1 MREYEVAFV
10 SGLSEAAGV
19 PVEELRPHVR
29 VPEPERGDL
38 SLPCFPLAKSLK
50 KAPPQIAAAIA
61 AGFPRDERFAKVEAA
76 GPYVNAWISPVHLVG
91 RVVSDLRSRGRA
103 YLGSDIGAGQT
114 VVMDYSSP
122 NIAKPLG
129 FHHLRSTMIGNAIA
143 RIHRAVGYEVM
154 GINYLGDWG
163 KTFGLLA
170 QEFQCSGDR
179 NRMERE
185 GISYLLELYIA
196 ANKAAKEDPS
206 YDEAARAMF
215 LRQEQGD
222 SMAVEL
228 WKAFREI
235 SLAEFQRIYSRLG
248 VHFERIEG
256 ESFYRDG
263 MDNVIERIAQTV
275 GVREDQ
281 GALVV
286 DMPYAEGEPPMMLKK
301 SDGATLYATRDV
313 AAAIDRFE
321 RFGFEKSLY
330 VVGSEQRRHFDQ
342 LVRALTAM
350 GCEFASR
357 MHHVAFGRVQGMS
370 TRQGNVV
377 FLEQVLDEARDR
389 ARAKMQE
396 SGAAGRDLDIDTVA
410 EQVGIGGVVFGDLKN
425 LRTSDYTFD
434 WDEILNP
441 KGFTGIC
448 CQYAHARCCSMLR
461 KAGGAPVQADL
472 SRLTA
477 VEEIQI
483 VKEIA
488 RLPGAVLEAAEKL
501 EPSLVA
507 RAVYEVTKAW
517 NRYQQSGNNDRSL
530 RVLSDDEPLRE
541 ARLALVDAVRQSLAA
556 GLDLLGV
563 PTPEAM

>member
-1 MREYEVAFV
+1 MREYELAFV
-10 SGLSEAAGV
+10 RGLSEAAGV
-19 PVEELRPHVR
+19 PPEELQPHVR

-38 SLPCFPLAKSLK
+38 SLPCFAFAKSLK

-61 AGFPRDERFAKVEAA
+61 AGFPRDERFSKVEAA
-76 GPYVNAWISPVHLVG
+76 GPYVNAWISPAHLVD
-91 RVVSDLRSRGRA
+91 RVAGELRLRGAA
-103 YLGSDIGAGQT
+103 YLSSDSGAGRT

-143 RIHRAVGYEVM
+143 RIHRAVGYEVV

-170 QEFQCSGDR
+170 HEFQRRGDR
-179 NRMERE
+179 DRMETE
-185 GISYLLELYIA
+185 GISYLLELYIG
-196 ANKAAKEDPS
+196 ANKAAKEDPA

-215 LRQEQGD
+215 LKQEQGD
-222 SMAVEL
+222 TMAVEM

-235 SLAEFQRIYSRLG
+235 SLAEFQRLYRRLG

-263 MDNVIERIAQTV
+263 MDEVIERIAQTV

-342 LVRALTAM
+342 LVRALAAM

-396 SGAAGRDLDIDTVA
+396 SGAAGRNLDIDTVA

-425 LRTSDYTFD
+425 LRASDYTFE
-434 WDEILNP
+434 WEEVLNP

-461 KAGGAPVQADL
+461 KAGGVPEQADL
-472 SRLTA
+472 SRLVAT
-477 VEEIQI
+477 EEVQI
-483 VKEIA
+483 IKEIA
-488 RLPGAVLEAAEKL
+488 RLPGAVLEAADKL

-517 NRYQQSGNNDRSL
+517 NRYQQSGNNDRSF
-530 RVLSDDEPLRE
+530 RVLCEDEPLRE
-541 ARLALVDAVRQSLAA
+541 ARLVLVDAVRQSLAA
-556 GLDLLGV
+556 GLELLGV